1 MGVKRDCYF
10 FGESNV
16 GPMNV
21 PICGNGGSFSSMM
34 FSCEGCKNYIRKS
47 EVTEFVRFMLK
58 FRKTSEEY
66 AEAFE
71 TGFTEQAKK
80 AGDAIRRMAQV
91 LNHGSQTKESEDE
104 EISEVEREN
113 DRYNQEQDWL
123 ENHGRELE

>member
-47 EVTEFVRFMLK
+47 EVTEFVRFLLK
-58 FRKTSEEY
+58 FRETSEVY

-71 TGFTEQAKK
+71 TDPTEWAKK
-80 AGDAIRRMAQV
+80 AGDAIRRMAQAM
-91 LNHGSQTKESEDE
+91 NQGSQTKGRNEESCQ
-104 EISEVEREN
+104 S
-113 DRYNQEQDWL
+113 QS
-123 ENHGRELE
+123 